1 VTVESVEAAVAAAV
15 QASLPAAIDAANAG
29 YGDGVHIPAIVTW
42 RRGIVVDVE
51 EVDITHFPT
60 LAVGTYREDPQK
72 VGEAAMWGSEI
83 QCPVVVAFV
92 MLGPNGQTAHLRA
105 IRLVDCIKRVLRGLT
120 ATLSGGVVTYWPYD
134 LAADWDPPKP
144 FGKANLW
151 YTIGMV
157 EAATVRLLEG
167 EAS

>member
-92 MLGPNGQTAHLRA
+92 MLGPNGPDGAPA
-105 IRLVDCIKRVLRGLT
+105 G
-120 ATLSGGVVTYWPYD
+120 
-134 LAADWDPPKP
+134 DPP
-144 FGKANLW
+144 G
-151 YTIGMV
+151 
-157 EAATVRLLEG
+157 RLHQAGPARADRHAERRRRHLL
-167 EAS
+167 AL